1 MKTAQ
6 KLCYKNQIFYLR
18 NYVLDLT
25 TLRMYIFKVGKAKP
39 DLTISFLKEENR
51 VIEVD
56 ANLTNR
62 LVVNYKNFFKTQLKD
77 DIQMPGEFQFPL
89 VVRLE
94 GNQMMLL
101 WLASEVERSIWA
113 QAFRD
118 IMVQKLKEIEPPK

>member
-6 KLCYKNQIFYLR
+6 RLCYKNKIFYLR

-77 DIQMPGEFQFPL
+77 DIQMPGEF
-89 VVRLE
+89 
-94 GNQMMLL
+94 
-101 WLASEVERSIWA
+101 
-113 QAFRD
+113 
-118 IMVQKLKEIEPPK
+118 